1 MDYEDVQKILLTSI
15 KEDDSHKGFK
25 WLEIKR
31 YCIAHQGLF
40 DRCNSIILPPFLK
53 KILESEICWKIDDT
67 LGHVELDRYALGK
80 KLLDLKT
87 EDGQKSLLDSFDRY
101 RIACWCCF
109 EDEIRAIFEEFKLT
123 LGSKPVESLVKG
135 CDDGALMIYWSHAI
149 NNQEHQLEL
158 NNEHP
163 YVYAFR
169 CAMIE
174 KHVEALEFFWN
185 KLQSIDSLSSE
196 RKEDL
201 LMEVAYKKGH
211 FSTDDVGMVDFCLR
225 YLREDKYHELLKRDF
240 KQNKYHYTLSTL
252 TGSYSFENA
261 KRLFEHLKLEDLSPE
276 AYSTSMFGALD
287 SLVSVPDD
295 SFIKFGSN
303 MLSSMWNRPGFE
315 AHRQHFL
322 HELSGQYSPSRYRV
336 GCLIER
342 NMAIEILSEIVDSLN
357 QEQMQ
362 YIMDKDKSRYE
373 VFAKFRNKQL
383 VGGAGDS
390 TVPSSLLNV
399 EAIQQEATDVRSKV

>member
-373 VFAKFRNKQL
+373 VFAKVRNKQL